1 MKKSYKDVDTKME
14 LNLVNKSSSYFKSDT
29 YNLENILAKKEI
41 ESGKLK
47 KFKFIDEL
55 WNDLND

>member
-41 ESGKLK
+41 ESRQLK
-47 KFKFIDEL
+47 KFKSIDEL

>member
-1 MKKSYKDVDTKME
+1 MKKPSIHSE
-14 LNLVNKSSSYFKSDT
+14 SDT

-41 ESGKLK
+41 ESGQLK
-47 KFKFIDEL
+47 KFKSIDEL